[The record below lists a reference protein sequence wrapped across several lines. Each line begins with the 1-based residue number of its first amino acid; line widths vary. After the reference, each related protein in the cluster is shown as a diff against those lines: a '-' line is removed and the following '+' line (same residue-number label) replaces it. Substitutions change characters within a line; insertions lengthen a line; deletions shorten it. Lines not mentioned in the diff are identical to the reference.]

1 MLGDLGDV
9 SFGILKLGN
18 ASFKILEKR
27 VEYNKLGEKENFVA
41 RTDPMCH
48 SATKA
53 IVQRIS

>member
-1 MLGDLGDV
+1 MGELGGV
-9 SFGILKLGN
+9 SFGFLKLGKS
-18 ASFKILEKR
+18 SFTILEKR
-27 VEYNKLGEKENFVA
+27 IGYNELGEKENFVA